1 MSKWAFG
8 CGKKIEVVVPHGR
21 YDSRAITV
29 ECGSSAH
36 DGGVNQCDACEKNH
50 PVSDPYED
58 EGDMEWFDRQGGED
72 AE

>member
-8 CGKKIEVVVPHGR
+8 CGKQIDAVIPYRGDWK
-21 YDSRAITV
+21 AITV
-29 ECGSSAH
+29 ECGSTAH
-36 DGGVNQCDACEKNH
+36 DGGVNQCDACEEKH

-72 AE
+72 V